1 GGKTGQINITVS
13 WFVPKA
19 HTPFGWLPQK
29 PKSYFEQA
37 RRLILGEKRRLGV
50 KFLQFKFHD
59 IGRSVLESAIGRGN
73 RRLCDVIEA
82 AWKAGARFD
91 LWDECFDPAIW
102 RGVFERSG
110 LDAEE
115 LAQRQFGRDEVLP
128 WEHLGGPS
136 KKYLLEHLDGAMKR
150 GTDAEMH

>member
-1 GGKTGQINITVS
+1 
-13 WFVPKA
+13 
-19 HTPFGWLPQK
+19 
-29 PKSYFEQA
+29 
-37 RRLILGEKRRLGV
+37 
-50 KFLQFKFHD
+50 
-59 IGRSVLESAIGRGN
+59 
-73 RRLCDVIEA
+73 LCDVIEA

-102 RGVFERSG
+102 RGVFERFG